1 VVKSK
6 LLLQLVASHKD
17 GQLGVGYGNDDD
29 DDDFLLKHTV
39 DQLNVIL

>member
-1 VVKSK
+1 
-6 LLLQLVASHKD
+6 LVALHKD
-17 GQLGVGYGNDDD
+17 GQLEVGYGGDDD

>member
-1 VVKSK
+1 
-6 LLLQLVASHKD
+6 LVALHKD
-17 GQLGVGYGNDDD
+17 GQLEVGYGGDD